1 MSQDQWYYCLVHH
14 TVEPAEGC
22 KAIERLGPYATRE
35 EAEQALQIAQARNEE
50 WDNDPRFNDEDPD
63 ADDDDEGGSAFDALR
78 P

>member
-22 KAIERLGPYATRE
+22 KAIERLGPYPTRE
-35 EAEQALQIAQARNEE
+35 DAEHALQLAQERNEQ
-50 WDNDPRFNDEDPD
+50 WDNDPRFHDDEDGD
-63 ADDDDEGGSAFDALR
+63 ADDDEGGSAFDALR